1 MDMNQVA
8 WSQKNLVDNNNLC
21 PSHTV
26 LSYDIVLPIGSTN
39 EKNISM
45 FDVII
50 ILCQLTD
57 MICFSVLTTIF
68 VLTTHRTR
76 FLSFIY

>member
-39 EKNISM
+39 EKKH
-45 FDVII
+45 FDVW
-50 ILCQLTD
+50 CDNYSVPTNRYD
-57 MICFSVLTTIF
+57 MFFSFDYYFCFNHT
-68 VLTTHRTR
+68 
-76 FLSFIY
+76 